1 MQVILAQPRG
11 FCAGVTRAIKIVERA
26 LAVHGAPIYVRHEI
40 VHNKTVVAELQ
51 RRGAIFIENIEE
63 VPDGATLIFSA
74 HGIPRSEEAR
84 ARSRNLTIYDATCPL
99 VKKVHR
105 EVIRMHE
112 AGKKILM
119 IGHIGHP
126 EVEGTMGQIDSG
138 IRVVQTVRDVRA
150 LPDLP
155 GTDCAYVS
163 QTTVSVDDAREV
175 IDALREKF
183 PGISEPKKSDVCYA
197 TQNRQDAVKALARAV
212 DLILV
217 IGSVTSSNTNRLR
230 EVSERQGVHARLI
243 DSAQN
248 IDPSWFDGIEAVGIT
263 AGASAPE
270 TLVSGVVQYLRDHF
284 EVTAVTELGHKEDR
298 VAFPMPKGLWDSDL
312 QTQDHEQSIKA

>member
-11 FCAGVTRAIKIVERA
+11 FCAGVTRAIAIVERA

-51 RRGAIFIENIEE
+51 RRGAIFIEKIED

-74 HGIPRSEEAR
+74 HGIPRGEEAK
-84 ARSRNLTIYDATCPL
+84 ARSRDLTIYDATCPL

-105 EVIRMHE
+105 EVVRMHQ
-112 AGKKILM
+112 AGKSILM

-126 EVEGTMGQIDSG
+126 EVEGTMGQIDGG
-138 IRVVQTVRDVRA
+138 IQVVQNVQDVHD
-150 LPDLP
+150 LPDRP
-155 GTDCAYVS
+155 GEDCAYVS
-163 QTTVSVDDAREV
+163 QTTVSVDDAIDV
-175 IDALREKF
+175 IAALREKF
-183 PGISEPKKSDVCYA
+183 PGILEPKKSDVCYA
-197 TQNRQDAVKALARAV
+197 TQSRQDAVKTLAKAV

-230 EVSERQGVHARLI
+230 EVSERQGVHAKLI

-248 IDPSWFDGIEAVGIT
+248 IDPAWFEGIEAVGIT

-270 TLVSGVVQYLRDHF
+270 TLVTGVVQYLKDHF
-284 EVTAVTELGHKEDR
+284 DVESVRELGQKEER

-312 QTQDHEQSIKA
+312 ETA

>member
-11 FCAGVTRAIKIVERA
+11 FCAGVTRAIAIVERA

-51 RRGAIFIENIEE
+51 RRGAIFIEKIED

-74 HGIPRSEEAR
+74 HGIPRGEEAK
-84 ARSRNLTIYDATCPL
+84 ARSRDLTIYDATCPL

-105 EVIRMHE
+105 EVVRMHQ
-112 AGKKILM
+112 AGKSILM

-126 EVEGTMGQIDSG
+126 EVEGTMGQIDGG
-138 IRVVQTVRDVRA
+138 IQVVQNVQDVHD
-150 LPDLP
+150 LPDRP
-155 GTDCAYVS
+155 GEDCAFVS
-163 QTTVSVDDAREV
+163 QTTVSVDDAIDV
-175 IDALREKF
+175 IAALREKF
-183 PGISEPKKSDVCYA
+183 PGILEPKKSDVCYA
-197 TQNRQDAVKALARAV
+197 TQSRQDAVKTLAKAV

-230 EVSERQGVHARLI
+230 EVSERQGVHAKLI

-248 IDPSWFDGIEAVGIT
+248 IDPAWFEGIEAVGIT

-270 TLVSGVVQYLRDHF
+270 TLVTGVVQYLKDHF
-284 EVTAVTELGHKEDR
+284 DVESVRELGQKEER

-312 QTQDHEQSIKA
+312 ETA